1 MTRGMH
7 ARLAVAIVA
16 GLLLLAGTFRGD
28 DDNFPFG
35 PFRMY
40 STKQELDGEVRVTE
54 VEGLTLAGAWV
65 PLPFTDFGLRRA
77 DVEGQLGMLEQPPVE
92 VLADMAV
99 AYERFGRGEQ
109 EIVALRLLE
118 RTIDLEDGKPAGE
131 TVEIVATW
139 RG

>member
-7 ARLAVAIVA
+7 ARLAAAVVVA
-16 GLLLLAGTFRGD
+16 LLLLVGTFWGD

-40 STKQELDGEVRVTE
+40 STKQELDGEVRATE
-54 VEGLTLAGAWV
+54 IVGLTDAGAWV
-65 PLPFTDFGLRRA
+65 PLPFSDFGLRRA
-77 DVEGQLGMLEQPPVE
+77 DVEGQLGMLEQPPVA

-99 AYERFGRGEQ
+99 AYDRFGRGEE

-118 RTIDLEDGKPAGE
+118 RTIDLENGMPAGE

>member
-7 ARLAVAIVA
+7 ARLAAAIVVA
-16 GLLLLAGTFRGD
+16 LLLLVGTFWGD

-40 STKQELDGEVRVTE
+40 STKQELDGEVRATE
-54 VEGLTLAGAWV
+54 IAGLTRTGTWV
-65 PLPFTDFGLRRA
+65 PLPFSDFGLRRA
-77 DVEGQLGMLEQPPVE
+77 DVEGQLGMLAQPPAE

-99 AYERFGRGEQ
+99 AYDRFDRGEE

-118 RTIDLEDGKPAGE
+118 RTIDVENGKPAGE
-131 TVEIVATW
+131 TVEIIATW